1 MDQIFL
7 YLVLFLKRF
16 KKNDYRDIITTA
28 YTFLYMTMLFPFFGV
43 LIYLDQFVLSSNYTL
58 IESDFQS
65 RIYSRLLIL
74 PFVIITMFL
83 FVRKIKKTKRVKYLH
98 YLRKTNPFSKRK
110 RILLGTIIITLI
122 SSLIWLPF
130 VLEGVLN
137 LLNKIIL

>member
-83 FVRKIKKTKRVKYLH
+83 FVRKIKKTNL
-98 YLRKTNPFSKRK
+98 FSKRK

>member
-7 YLVLFLKRF
+7 YLVLFLKKF

-65 RIYSRLLIL
+65 RIYGRL
-74 PFVIITMFL
+74 L
-83 FVRKIKKTKRVKYLH
+83 FVRVVNKTKRIKYLH

-110 RILLGTIIITLI
+110 RIFLGTIIITLL

-130 VLEGVLN
+130 VLETVLN
-137 LLNKIIL
+137 FLMR